1 MANQDN
7 KLKLFVGGLNRSTT
21 EEAINKYFESY
32 GPVQVKVV
40 KNPETGQSKGFAFLS
55 FNDTNA
61 LEQVQSA
68 RPHKIDGRSVGTK
81 RVLPK
86 DENGQSDTSEVKK
99 LFIGGIKGQVEED
112 ELRTIFGEYG
122 KVVKVSIPTNKETGK
137 QKGFVFIEYDDCDA
151 VDKAIVYKDDVR
163 ICGNKVGVNK
173 AIEKDQ
179 QYDSYMRGGRGG
191 GGRGGGGMGR
201 GGYGRGGYED
211 MAYGYAGGYDG
222 YGDGYSR
229 GSTAGARGRGGRDP
243 YSRGGYGNG
252 YSSGGYG
259 DYDAYGGGYDQRAYG
274 RGGGYY

>member
-21 EEAINKYFESY
+21 EEAIQKYFESY

-55 FNDTNA
+55 FNDNNA

-68 RPHKIDGRSVGTK
+68 RPHKIDGRAVGTK

-112 ELRTIFGEYG
+112 ELRTTFAEYG

-137 QKGFVFIEYDDCDA
+137 QKGFVFIEYDDSDS
-151 VDKAIVYKDDVR
+151 VDKAIVYKDDIR

-179 QYDSYMRGGRGG
+179 QYDPYMRGGRGG
-191 GGRGGGGMGR
+191 RGGGMGR

-211 MAYGYAGGYDG
+211 MAYGYPSYDA

-229 GSTAGARGRGGRDP
+229 GGGMGARGRGGRDP

-252 YSSGGYG
+252 YTSGYG
-259 DYDAYGGGYDQRAYG
+259 DYDAYGGGYDQRGYG

>member
-21 EEAINKYFESY
+21 EEAIVNYFENY
-32 GPVQVKVV
+32 GSVQIKVV
-40 KNPETGQSKGFAFLS
+40 KNPETGQSKGFAFLT
-55 FNDTNA
+55 FTDTDT
-61 LEQVQSA
+61 LEKVQSA
-68 RPHKIDGRSVGTK
+68 RPHKIDGRAVGTK

-151 VDKAIVYKDDVR
+151 VDKAIVYKDDIR

-179 QYDSYMRGGRGG
+179 QYDAYMRGGMRGGRGG
-191 GGRGGGGMGR
+191 GGGR
-201 GGYGRGGYED
+201 GGYGRSGYDD
-211 MAYGYAGGYDG
+211 MGYGYSGGYDG
-222 YGDGYSR
+222 YGDGYGRGGSMGSR
-229 GSTAGARGRGGRDP
+229 SRGGRDP

-252 YSSGGYG
+252 YSSGYG
-259 DYDAYGGGYDQRAYG
+259 DYDAYGGGYDQRGYG

>member
-21 EEAINKYFESY
+21 EETIVNHFESY
-32 GPVQVKVV
+32 GSVQIKVV
-40 KNPETGQSKGFAFLS
+40 KNPETGQSKGFAFLT
-55 FNDTNA
+55 FNDTDT
-61 LEQVQSA
+61 LEKVQSA
-68 RPHKIDGRSVGTK
+68 RPHKIDGRAVGTK

-151 VDKAIVYKDDVR
+151 VDKAIVYKDDIR

-179 QYDSYMRGGRGG
+179 QDPYMRGGMRGGRGG
-191 GGRGGGGMGR
+191 GGRGGYGR
-201 GGYGRGGYED
+201 PGYDDMGYGYS
-211 MAYGYAGGYDG
+211 GGYDG
-222 YGDGYSR
+222 YGDGYGRGGSMGSR
-229 GSTAGARGRGGRDP
+229 SRGGRDP

-252 YSSGGYG
+252 YSSGYG
-259 DYDAYGGGYDQRAYG
+259 DYDAYGGGYDQRGYG